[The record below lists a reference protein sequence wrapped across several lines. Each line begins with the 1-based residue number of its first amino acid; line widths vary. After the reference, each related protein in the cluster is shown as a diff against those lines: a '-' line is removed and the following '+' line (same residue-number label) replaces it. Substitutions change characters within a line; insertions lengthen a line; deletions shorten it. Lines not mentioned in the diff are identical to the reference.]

1 MNFPDL
7 NHFLQLRKDLWR
19 WPNSR
24 AALMVGAGI
33 SLNAEP
39 VPGGRRRF
47 LTWRQLTKAMFEE
60 IYPTPD
66 GPDERRRR
74 LERFNNTSHLRIA
87 SEYDAAFRPSR
98 LASFIREHVPDADHN
113 PGPIHRLLL
122 QLPWRDVFTTN
133 YDTLLERTEVAGR
146 AYQPVTTT
154 LDLTNAY
161 SPRIVKLHG
170 SLPSHTPFIITEEH
184 YRTYPTRYAPFVNT
198 VRQSLIENSLIL
210 VGFSGDDPNFL
221 EWTGWIR
228 DELGSHHAPIYLVG
242 WLSLDNVQ
250 RSLLV
255 QRGVTPIDLAP
266 PLIRSEN
273 RGDRHVLA
281 LRWFLSCL
289 LSARPQ
295 RPESWPE
302 PRTTSKNTDSHGESC
317 PADDIREVEVP
328 SVRSDVNDKTV
339 AVLVRR
345 WEFER
350 LAYPGWLVPTAEMR
364 TSLWDQTS
372 NWAKPL
378 IEWTKSKTGDV
389 SIHIM
394 RELNWRIE
402 TSMVP
407 IFDDFREPFDAAV
420 NELFPGKSNGDGSDT
435 IPDLLA
441 SDSKTATSWLEV
453 ALALL
458 RNARENYD
466 TKRWT
471 VLDDRIKVVVLTYSE
486 FADRHRYEQALW
498 KTWNLD
504 MDGTRSVVQ
513 DWSPS
518 SHSPLARMW
527 KAGLLA
533 ELDQLTESRAILRDV
548 LGDVR
553 RSLRSTQGH
562 GIHLLSLEGWCTY
575 LLFTVEQAMGE
586 YNLLTIQSLLTRKS
600 KLKEEFSERW
610 QELKVWD
617 CSPWP
622 LVGYF
627 RDVLSDTPP
636 VKTEPHTVV
645 HDFDPGSQ
653 TATYVVGSPD
663 TVTPWLPAFAYI
675 RLLEQVGIPIRLRHI
690 NITGETLG
698 NACKWTVSLTN
709 FWSPA
714 LLIRAGK
721 TKDLK
726 RHFMDRTQVATMTR
740 SLSRRLT
747 EWTIEA
753 LVRQRTTLDS
763 SSLSLVEALVEV
775 LSRLTIRMQSSE
787 LQRAFEI
794 AISLYQTPEVYRH
807 LTLSQTCGNWFSRLF
822 TAADDQQLVG
832 WIPDL
837 LRFPLS
843 APNPMRY
850 LSVDRVGILR
860 DKGSSSWTEIEKSI
874 DWLLQRS
881 SSESGDGRNR
891 AIARLSLICIA
902 GLMSETHR
910 ASFAT
915 VLWANVDRDAL
926 PDLPDFSNSVY
937 LHLPYPNDIDV
948 ISRIKTRLL
957 GSTME
962 QAVSVTSGIVSVSS
976 TVSKTLEDLAF
987 VSKPVIEIHGE
998 SRGTIAWNS
1007 DEAGT
1012 LWQAAV
1018 AWWDNEKQGLSLKP
1032 DIVTSY
1038 LIDNIKVLGMLMQR
1052 LLPMLDL
1059 SSDNVWNQVEA
1070 ILAVTRKKGIFLTAV
1085 LPYILI
1091 RRRGERERVV
1101 NTISE
1106 DLEAR
1111 DADRVDAG
1119 AKAIRHLVHLATGGL
1134 VEVPTRELVD
1144 ALIYR
1149 VAFRRPEGIQQC
1161 MEQLSYLIVDK
1172 PEILS
1177 DGQVSL
1183 LVSALPAW
1191 RDAVSLPRAK
1201 GDQAGFAEDD
1211 RPELR
1216 VRLGELASALS
1227 LWVSDQS
1234 EPEPPAILSLRES
1247 YVSDTLPEVRR
1258 SFDKW
1263 MYLT

>member
-1 MNFPDL
+1 MKFPDL

-47 LTWRQLTKAMFEE
+47 PTWRQLTKAMFEE

-66 GPDERRRR
+66 NPDE
-74 LERFNNTSHLRIA
+74 ERFNNTSPLRIA
-87 SEYDAAFRPSR
+87 SEYNAAFGPSR
-98 LASFIREHVPDADHN
+98 LASFIREHVPDADHK
-113 PGPIHRLLL
+113 PGPIHRRLL

-170 SLPSHTPFIITEEH
+170 SLPLHTPFIITEEH

-198 VRQSLIENSLIL
+198 VRQSLIENSLVL

-228 DELGSHHAPIYLVG
+228 DELGSHHSPIYLVG

-295 RPESWPE
+295 RPESWPK
-302 PRTTSKNTDSHGESC
+302 PRTTSKNTDSHDESC
-317 PADDIREVEVP
+317 PADDIREAEVP
-328 SVRSDVNDKTV
+328 SVHSDVNDETV
-339 AVLVRR
+339 AVLVKR

-350 LAYPGWLVPTAEMR
+350 LAYPGWLVPTADTR
-364 TSLWDQTS
+364 KSLWLQTS
-372 NWAKPL
+372 IWAKSL
-378 IEWTKSKTGDV
+378 IEWTKSQTGDV

-420 NELFPGKSNGDGSDT
+420 DELFPVRGNGDGSDD

-466 TKRWT
+466 AERWT
-471 VLDDRIKVVVLTYSE
+471 VLDDRIEVLVLMYPE

-498 KTWNLD
+498 KMWNLD
-504 MDGTRSVVQ
+504 MDGTRSMVQ

-548 LGDVR
+548 LGDLR

-575 LLFTVEQAMGE
+575 LLFAVEAMGE
-586 YNLLTIQSLLTRKS
+586 YNLLTIQSLIKIKS

-617 CSPWP
+617 CSPCP
-622 LVGYF
+622 LLGYF

-645 HDFDPGSQ
+645 HDFDPGRRM
-653 TATYVVGSPD
+653 ATYVVGSLN

-675 RLLEQVGIPIRLRHI
+675 RLFEQVGIPIRIRD
-690 NITGETLG
+690 ITKKTLG

-721 TKDLK
+721 TGDLK
-726 RHFMDRTQVATMTR
+726 RHFMDRTQVATMTC
-740 SLSRRLT
+740 SLARRLT

-753 LVRQRTTLDS
+753 LVRQRTTIDS

-807 LTLSQTCGNWFSRLF
+807 LTLSKTCGNWFSRLF

-843 APNPMRY
+843 ALRGPSRIPWPEPMRDFP
-850 LSVDRVGILR
+850 LDRAGILR

-874 DWLLQRS
+874 DWLLKRS

-891 AIARLSLICIA
+891 AIARLYLICIA

-926 PDLPDFSNSVY
+926 PDLPDFSNSEY
-937 LHLPYPNDIDV
+937 LRLPHPNDIDV
-948 ISRIKTRLL
+948 ISRIKARLL
-957 GSTME
+957 GS
-962 QAVSVTSGIVSVSS
+962 IVSVSIKDNRMLKDLAL
-976 TVSKTLEDLAF
+976 VSK
-987 VSKPVIEIHGE
+987 SVIEIRGE
-998 SRGTIAWNS
+998 LRGTIAWNG
-1007 DEAGT
+1007 DEAGR

-1018 AWWDNEKQGLSLKP
+1018 AWWDNEKQALSLEP
-1032 DIVTSY
+1032 DIVTSDLID
-1038 LIDNIKVLGMLMQR
+1038 LIDNIKLLGMLMQR

-1091 RRRGERERVV
+1091 RRKGERERVV
-1101 NTISE
+1101 NTIFE

-1111 DADRVDAG
+1111 DTGRVDAG
-1119 AKAIRHLVHLATGGL
+1119 AKAIRYLVHLATGGL

-1149 VAFRRPEGIQQC
+1149 VAFRRPEDIQQC

-1172 PEILS
+1172 PEIFS
-1177 DGQVSL
+1177 DVQVSL

-1191 RDAVSLPRAK
+1191 RDAVSLPGAK

-1216 VRLGELASALS
+1216 VRLGELTSALS
-1227 LWVSDQS
+1227 LWLSDQS
-1234 EPEPPAILSLRES
+1234 KPEPPVISSLRES